1 MPTKQADSQELTEQ
15 HIERLR
21 QLPGFRLDV
30 GTPCLCSIE
39 AITTTKKRGYSDS
52 LINTHRCDE
61 CGNKFTTF
69 IEG

>member
-1 MPTKQADSQELTEQ
+1 MPTTQADDQELTEQ

-21 QLPGFRLDV
+21 KLPGFRLDA
-30 GTPCLCSIE
+30 GMPCLCSIE

-52 LINTHRCDE
+52 LIFTHRCSE
-61 CGNKFTTF
+61 CGNEFTTF